1 MKLDSDSDVL
11 VYYTGSSAALDPA
24 SDTITIDG
32 QQFDIRHEL
41 DSMIRNSNIVASI
54 NGGCFIIVKDIS
66 VIEKILE
73 TSAELSGDDQS
84 FISFNYMTDIKGDP
98 EDNSDAIGRVYD
110 QALAAIS
117 GLDSAGQAVRIRT
130 AVPIPMAA
138 MAKAPQRRAAQ
149 SPSSA
154 GA

>member
-1 MKLDSDSDVL
+1 MNFFALSVSVSVIFLSSRQMCIRDSYNRCTGSHMKLDRDSDVL

-84 FISFNYMTDIKGDP
+84 FISFNYKMCIRDR
-98 EDNSDAIGRVYD
+98 AINMGADDFVAKPFD
-110 QALAAIS
+110 MDMLLAVKS
-117 GLDSAGQAVRIRT
+117 
-130 AVPIPMAA
+130 
-138 MAKAPQRRAAQ
+138 
-149 SPSSA
+149 
-154 GA
+154 